1 MPARRPILRWVDHAT
16 INSASVA
23 QYAAL
28 VDVTSDDTQKV
39 ALPAG
44 AKALRYHGIMTMGQM
59 VGVTPASG
67 DKVSMQKTGRAYT
80 LLAGVNGGSAK
91 AVLPGD
97 WAVIHNALGHTTAYV
112 LASGTAMLLGMYRTK
127 YTNSEAT
134 AGVPVEMDQH
144 PQLMVQAEPIHGFNR
159 AIALSNTKYLTR
171 DGSEAAAEEVLFV
184 APWDGTLRGFRMDV
198 ETSGAP
204 AGLITGTVRV
214 RAPGGAWADAQ
225 SGGAAWTL
233 ALDAAVALSKEDVI
247 ATDAL
252 ASVHSCAITK
262 GTKVGIKVVK
272 DGAIAN
278 ITQLAGRLIFY

>member
-1 MPARRPILRWVDHAT
+1 MAARRPILRWVDQAT

-28 VDVTSDDTQKV
+28 VDVTSDDQQKV

-44 AKALRYHGIMTMGQM
+44 AKALRYHGIMNMGQM
-59 VGVTPASG
+59 SGVTPAVG

-112 LASGTAMLLGMYRTK
+112 LASGTTMLLGMYRTK

-144 PQLMVQAEPIHGFNR
+144 PQLVIQTEAIRGGADTIAAKIREIARAHDVPILERPPLARWIYRHVAVGADTTQATVLEPI
-159 AIALSNTKYLTR
+159 
-171 DGSEAAAEEVLFV
+171 VL
-184 APWDGTLRGFRMDV
+184 P
-198 ETSGAP
+198 
-204 AGLITGTVRV
+204 TV
-214 RAPGGAWADAQ
+214 
-225 SGGAAWTL
+225 
-233 ALDAAVALSKEDVI
+233 
-247 ATDAL
+247 
-252 ASVHSCAITK
+252 
-262 GTKVGIKVVK
+262 
-272 DGAIAN
+272 
-278 ITQLAGRLIFY
+278 